1 METPPHVSSSPT
13 ATTPPFAGTGSSVR
27 TPAHGKGPALEEE
40 DEEEEDEEEEEEE
53 EAHADEVWHDD
64 DDEQEEIGL
73 PQLDDA
79 SFTSQW
85 DIQVNITIVT

>member
-1 METPPHVSSSPT
+1 MDTPHVPAMETPPHVSSSPT
-13 ATTPPFAGTGSSVR
+13 ATTPPFAGTSSSVR
-27 TPAHGKGPALEEE
+27 TPTHGKGPALEDE
-40 DEEEEDEEEEEEE
+40 DEEE

-73 PQLDDA
+73 SQLDDA
-79 SFTSQW
+79 PFTSQW